1 LMMSSKSS
9 GMGWLWAVYR
19 NEANYIS
26 LFSDMRS
33 IRLMVV
39 IGCVDDREVPRTLKQ
54 HPAPVESP
62 PRDFQGFASMRIGHG
77 YDVHRFG
84 EGDHITLG
92 GVRIPHRFGLLAHSD
107 GDVLLHALSDA
118 LLGAAALGDI
128 GKHFPDTDPQFKG
141 ADSRALL
148 RHVLVQVQA
157 KGYVVGNVDA
167 TIIAQAPKMAPHIDS
182 MRALIAADLQVE
194 LDQVNV
200 KATTTEKLGFTG
212 REEGIAVHAVAL
224 LVRA

>member
-1 LMMSSKSS
+1 
-9 GMGWLWAVYR
+9 
-19 NEANYIS
+19 
-26 LFSDMRS
+26 
-33 IRLMVV
+33 
-39 IGCVDDREVPRTLKQ
+39 
-54 HPAPVESP
+54 
-62 PRDFQGFASMRIGHG
+62 MRIGHG

-84 EGDHITLG
+84 EGDFITLG
-92 GVRIPHRFGLLAHSD
+92 GVCIPHKFGLIAHSD

-148 RHVLVQVQA
+148 RHVLVQVRN
-157 KGYVVGNVDA
+157 KGWKVGNVDA
-167 TIIAQAPKMAPHIDS
+167 TIVAQAPKMAPHIET
-182 MRALIAADLQVE
+182 MRALIAEDLGVE

-224 LVRA
+224 LLSA